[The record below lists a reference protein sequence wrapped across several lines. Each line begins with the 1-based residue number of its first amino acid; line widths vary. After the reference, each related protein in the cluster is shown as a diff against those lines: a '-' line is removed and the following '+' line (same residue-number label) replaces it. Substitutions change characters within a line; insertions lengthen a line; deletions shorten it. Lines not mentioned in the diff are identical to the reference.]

1 MSVIHVI
8 SPPERVAVCGARMTL
23 HCRDAGEAVTCE
35 LCGSAREAY
44 RRRALMAEDD
54 YEAVREAVAAERRQ
68 LLDALE
74 QIHRRRS

>member
-1 MSVIHVI
+1 
-8 SPPERVAVCGARMTL
+8 
-23 HCRDAGEAVTCE
+23 
-35 LCGSAREAY
+35 
-44 RRRALMAEDD
+44 MAEDD